1 MEILEI
7 VIAFLALLC
16 LIGIGLWI
24 PAAISVVS
32 IGLLYY
38 KFGMIG
44 FKSIGLIIWGGL
56 SNFSLTPIVLFIF
69 MAELL
74 LVSGIASRLYRGL
87 SLSTR
92 RLPGGLLQTN
102 IMGCAFFSAICGSSV
117 ATAAAIGAVAIPEM
131 RRRNYPL
138 NYSAA
143 SLAAGGTLGILIPPS
158 IAFILY
164 AGLTETSIAQLFAA
178 GLVPGI
184 VLTAIFCGY
193 VAVTAPLRLR
203 NREIVK
209 VESVDWRSA
218 AMDVMPVTFLVVSVL
233 GSIYLGIATPTEAAA
248 LGCVVAL
255 FLCAIYR
262 TLKPRML
269 LDAALRTV
277 ASSSSILFIV
287 AAALLFSY
295 STAASNFTGQIAG
308 LVTEFDLGKYG
319 FLLLVALIFIILGC
333 FIDSISLMLIVVPMV
348 VPLLA
353 VYEINPIWFGVF
365 AVVLIEVGL
374 ITPPVG
380 LNLFVIAGIAQVP
393 VAYVIKD
400 VLPYIVLLL
409 GLLMLAV
416 VFPGLV
422 LWFPSLIA
430 Q

>member
-1 MEILEI
+1 ML
-7 VIAFLALLC
+7 VVFVALLG
-16 LIGIGLWI
+16 LIGLGFWI
-24 PAAISVVS
+24 PVAISVVS

-44 FKSIGLIIWGGL
+44 FKSIGLIVWGGL
-56 SNFSLTPIVLFIF
+56 SNFSLTPIALFIF

-87 SLSTR
+87 SLFTR

-102 IMGCAFFSAICGSSV
+102 MMGCAFFSAICGSSV
-117 ATAAAIGAVAIPEM
+117 ATAAAIGAVAMPEM
-131 RRRNYPL
+131 RLRNYPL

-164 AGLTETSIAQLFAA
+164 AGLTEASIAQLFAA
-178 GLVPGI
+178 GLIPGVTLMAMFCVYI
-184 VLTAIFCGY
+184 AI
-193 VAVTAPLRLR
+193 TAPLRLGTR
-203 NREIVK
+203 QIAK
-209 VESVDWRSA
+209 IESVDWRSA
-218 AMDVMPVTFLVVSVL
+218 AWDVLPVTILVAAVL

-248 LGCVVAL
+248 LGCVIAL
-255 FLCAIYR
+255 LLCVNYR
-262 TLKPRML
+262 TLNLKML

-277 ASSSSILFIV
+277 AASSSILFIV

-295 STAASNFTGQIAG
+295 SAAATNFTGQIAG
-308 LVTEFDLGKYG
+308 LVTEVDLGKYG
-319 FLLLVALIFIILGC
+319 FLLLVGLLFIVLGC
-333 FIDSISLMLIVVPMV
+333 FVDSISLMLIVIPIVA
-348 VPLLA
+348 PLLPI
-353 VYEINPIWFGVF
+353 YEIDPVWFGVF

-380 LNLFVIAGIAQVP
+380 LNLFVIAGIAKLP
-393 VAYVIKD
+393 VAHIILD
-400 VLPYIVLLL
+400 VLPYIALLI
-409 GLLMLAV
+409 GLLILTV

-422 LWFPSLIA
+422 LWFPSLLT